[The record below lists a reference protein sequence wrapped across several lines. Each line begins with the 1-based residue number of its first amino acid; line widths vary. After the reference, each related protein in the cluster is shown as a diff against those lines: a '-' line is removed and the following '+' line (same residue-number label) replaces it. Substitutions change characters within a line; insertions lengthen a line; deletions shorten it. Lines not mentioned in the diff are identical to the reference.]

1 MLEFGG
7 GWCGGDVGV
16 WNATVPSSSGCS
28 YTIIVILVRNIPM
41 SNGNLSSS
49 ITAFSLLPVMV
60 KPSLFVAAAAV
71 DEKTGRDLIV
81 RETRHNAMIDYTTQR
96 Q

>member
-1 MLEFGG
+1 VMSG
-7 GWCGGDVGV
+7 CGMPLSLVAV
-16 WNATVPSSSGCS
+16 VARIPSSSFS
-28 YTIIVILVRNIPM
+28 YVISPCRTET
-41 SNGNLSSS
+41 SSS

-60 KPSLFVAAAAV
+60 KPSLFCAAAAAV

-81 RETRHNAMIDYTTQR
+81 RETRRNAMIDYTTQR

>member
-1 MLEFGG
+1 MGG
-7 GWCGGDVGV
+7 VVVMSGCGMPLSLVAV
-16 WNATVPSSSGCS
+16 VARCS

-81 RETRHNAMIDYTTQR
+81 RETRRNAMIDYTTQR